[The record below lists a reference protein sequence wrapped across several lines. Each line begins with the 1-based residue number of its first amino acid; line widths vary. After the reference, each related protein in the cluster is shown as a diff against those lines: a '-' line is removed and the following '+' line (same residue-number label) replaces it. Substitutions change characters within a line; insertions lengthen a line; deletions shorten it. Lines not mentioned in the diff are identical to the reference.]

1 MPALQVVVERGL
13 SGVLPKLEKIFL
25 DSTEVSGRVLI
36 AIGLFEAVRRDTGH
50 PVTLFISDGG
60 WDRNR
65 FTKV

>member
-13 SGVLPKLEKIFL
+13 REVLPKLENIFL
-25 DSTEVSGRVLI
+25 DSTEVSGRVLM

-50 PVTLFISDGG
+50 TVALFISDGG
-60 WDRNR
+60 WDRNM